1 MSPPKP
7 LVLVVTSTLPRWQD
21 DTEPRFVLDL
31 CLALAS
37 RYRIIV
43 LAPHC
48 RGAAMQE
55 RIGDVEILRFRYFA
69 EGGERLAYDGGMLPK
84 LRRQPW
90 LWALVPFFM
99 AALVVAIARILRR
112 EPVAVVHAHWLVPQG
127 LAARVARL
135 LAFRPVPLVCT
146 AHGADVF
153 GLRGAFARALQR
165 WVGAGCAR
173 VGAVS
178 EALAD
183 ELVRRGIARE
193 RIRLLPMGIDVPQP
207 APPASQR
214 DPRLI
219 AFAGRLVEKKG
230 VGVLLQAFSQ
240 LRTRVPGLRL
250 CIAGG
255 GPELERHRREAAA
268 LGVDAA
274 TSFLGPVSHDQVQ
287 DLFSRAAVA
296 VMPSLTAADGDAEG
310 LGLVMIEAMAAR
322 CPVITS
328 DLPVVRGVIRPE
340 ETGLTFPERDAPA
353 LAAALERVL
362 ADAALAARLGDR
374 GRREVEGRFSWQ
386 AVAASH
392 AAAYG
397 DATAAP

>member
-1 MSPPKP
+1 MSPRKP
-7 LVLVVTSTLPRWQD
+7 VVLVVTSTLPRWQD

-48 RGAAMQE
+48 RGAAMHE
-55 RIGDVEILRFRYFA
+55 HIGDVEILRFRYFA
-69 EGGERLAYDGGMLPK
+69 EAGERLAYEGGMLPR

-99 AALVVAIARILRR
+99 AALVLAIARTLRR
-112 EPVAVVHAHWLVPQG
+112 ESVDILHAHWLVPQG
-127 LAARVARL
+127 VAARVARL
-135 LAFRPVPLVCT
+135 LAFRRVPLVCT

-153 GLRGAFARALQR
+153 GLRGAPARAVQR

-183 ELVRRGIARE
+183 ELVRRGIPRE
-193 RIRLLPMGIDVPQP
+193 RIRLLPMGIDVPEP
-207 APPASQR
+207 APPAPRR
-214 DPRLI
+214 DPGLI

-240 LRTRVPGLRL
+240 LQARRPGLRL

-255 GPELERHRREAAA
+255 GPELERHRREADA
-268 LGVDAA
+268 LGIDAA
-274 TSFLGPVSHDQVQ
+274 ASFLGPVSHDQVQ

-296 VMPSLTAADGDAEG
+296 VMPSVTAADGDAEG
-310 LGLVMIEAMAAR
+310 LGLVMVEAMATG

-340 ETGLTFPERDAPA
+340 ETGLTFPERDAAA

-362 ADAALAARLGDR
+362 TDAALAERLGRR
-374 GRREVEGRFSWQ
+374 GRSEVAGRFSWQ

-392 AAAYG
+392 AAAYAEAM
-397 DATAAP
+397 ATP